1 MVLLVYLTFFNVYYG
16 KFLIHVKIPWNLFK
30 VGLPNIVKN
39 FDWLRVTVILIKKQ
53 CIFAFQKKYSR
64 KLKVSISVLFF
75 FSVKHSM
82 QKQM

>member
-30 VGLPNIVKN
+30 VGLPNIAKN
-39 FDWLRVTVILIKKQ
+39 LDSLRVTVILIKKH
-53 CIFAFQKKYSR
+53 IFAFQKKIFP
-64 KLKVSISVLFF
+64 KLKASISVLSFL
-75 FSVKHSM
+75 SVKHSM